1 MKTLATI
8 ALSFVVLITG
18 FACFCFSI
26 CAIGG
31 DGGIGGSRLSY
42 AVADL
47 IDIAIMVGAILLIA
61 KLNRREPTP

>member
-8 ALSFVVLITG
+8 ALAFVVLLTAFAG
-18 FACFCFSI
+18 FWFSI

-31 DGGIGGSRLSY
+31 DGGMGGTRLSY

-47 IDIAIMVGAILLIA
+47 IDIAIMVGAVLLIA
-61 KLNRREPTP
+61 KLNKRKPAP